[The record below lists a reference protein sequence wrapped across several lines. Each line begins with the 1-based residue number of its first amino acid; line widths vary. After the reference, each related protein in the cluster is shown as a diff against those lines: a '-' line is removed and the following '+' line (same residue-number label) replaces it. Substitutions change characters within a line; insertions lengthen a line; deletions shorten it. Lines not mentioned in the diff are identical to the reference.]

1 MRGRRRTTR
10 APTGPHRSRPSAR
23 QEHDGGD
30 PLNRD
35 EKAAAIAEISG
46 RLRDVDTIFATD
58 FRGLTV
64 KELSEL
70 RDRLREADTE
80 YTVVKNTLAR
90 RAAGETGREAL
101 LPYLDGPTG
110 LLWVKGDP
118 AVAAKAL
125 DTFAQAHAEA
135 MTIKGG
141 LLEGA
146 DLPADAVGRLAK
158 LPSRDQLLAQL
169 AGGIAAP
176 LTGLAGSLNALIGGL
191 ARSLGAVQ
199 AQRADEAP
207 AEAAPAAPA
216 EASSEPASEAPAEP
230 SSEAPAEASSEA
242 PAEAAP
248 EAAPE
253 EPSEA
258 S

>member
-1 MRGRRRTTR
+1 MRRGSPCEAGDERRR
-10 APTGPHRSRPSAR
+10 ALPGPHRSRQPAR

-35 EKAAAIAEISG
+35 EKAAAIAEIAG
-46 RLRDVDTIFATD
+46 RLRDADTVFATD

-90 RAAGETGREAL
+90 RAANETGREAL

-110 LLWVKGDP
+110 LLWVSGDP

-135 MTIKGG
+135 MTVKGG
-141 LLEGA
+141 LLDGA
-146 DLPADAVGRLAK
+146 DLPADAVARLAK
-158 LPSRDQLLAQL
+158 LPSREQLLGQL

-176 LTGLAGSLNALIGGL
+176 LTGLAGSLNALIAGL

-199 AQRADEAP
+199 AQRE
-207 AEAAPAAPA
+207 
-216 EASSEPASEAPAEP
+216 SEGS
-230 SSEAPAEASSEA
+230 
-242 PAEAAP
+242 
-248 EAAPE
+248 
-253 EPSEA
+253 
-258 S
+258 